1 LFKDY
6 AGVNPARL
14 GAVGTV
20 TYIGRYAWAP
30 ISFKGKIDDVR
41 IYNRALTD
49 NEVKALYDYESTPP
63 DNSFITNGLVAYYP
77 FDGNAGL
84 QINTTTTANR
94 FNIPSS
100 ALAFNG
106 KSSKVTVQNQI
117 LDMGLSGYTIN
128 FWFSAYSL
136 DQKLNGTSQKGGA
149 VIFNNTSGLGVAMS
163 FTPYTAPQ
171 YAQYGIDDGIS
182 GAWDITMKPNYPGAK
197 KDYAPNQWYMATLVK
212 NGSEYTFF
220 INSEIQDRQSNSK
233 AYSLKEGFMIGS
245 SFWNEYFEGGVDDVR
260 IYNRA
265 LSDAEVKALYDYENQ
280 PQPWNPS
287 IATAN
292 AQVVNGFVVGATIT
306 SGGNGYTNNPVVTIT
321 GGGGSGAKATAF
333 QVNGVVTSIS
343 ITNPGSGYTSAPSI
357 TIAPPPFPPKKATAT
372 SQVVN
377 GFVVGIKI
385 TDFGFGYETAPTVL
399 LVGGGGTGATAT
411 ATVLNG
417 VVTAIT
423 ITNPGSGYT
432 SAPLVRIASPP
443 FTPKLAIEVSKV
455 NVRLSVVLGRKYQ
468 IESSSDL
475 ANWKPASAVFIAQD
489 EELIQ
494 EFDVNTAGSYYRINQ
509 VP

>member
-1 LFKDY
+1 MTEVPLKCYGSDGQGFGAKFCRQHMIAQPRFKALKTVIRLALVFYVIGANRLVFGQQEIITVSVSAKSDIFL
-6 AGVNPARL
+6 AGSDNAATFNGDTILNATPFQVPILQYLGATNQALSFSAKALWDLGPGGAGNGADGGGVLGTGGPAYGVGAVTAKQMGLIGVFIDEKPYKQRNPAPSSL
-14 GAVGTV
+14 GYTKNLGIINPKLYQPFYIGTGTNDIGNRMRFVVPSGATALYLGSLDSGNWNNIGSATV
-20 TYIGRYAWAP
+20 T
-30 ISFKGKIDDVR
+30 V
-41 IYNRALTD
+41 
-49 NEVKALYDYESTPP
+49 YD
-63 DNSFITNGLVAYYP
+63 
-77 FDGNAGL
+77 
-84 QINTTTTANR
+84 
-94 FNIPSS
+94 
-100 ALAFNG
+100 
-106 KSSKVTVQNQI
+106 
-117 LDMGLSGYTIN
+117 
-128 FWFSAYSL
+128 
-136 DQKLNGTSQKGGA
+136 
-149 VIFNNTSGLGVAMS
+149 
-163 FTPYTAPQ
+163 
-171 YAQYGIDDGIS
+171 
-182 GAWDITMKPNYPGAK
+182 
-197 KDYAPNQWYMATLVK
+197 
-212 NGSEYTFF
+212 
-220 INSEIQDRQSNSK
+220 
-233 AYSLKEGFMIGS
+233 EGF
-245 SFWNEYFEGGVDDVR
+245 
-260 IYNRA
+260 
-265 LSDAEVKALYDYENQ
+265 NQ
-280 PQPWNPS
+280 LNPR
-287 IATAN
+287 IATAT
-292 AQVVNGFVVGATIT
+292 AQTVNGFLVGAVLDD
-306 SGGNGYTNNPVVTIT
+306 GGYGYTSNPAIIIT
-321 GGGGSGAKATAF
+321 GGGGEGATATAT
-333 QVNGVVTSIS
+333 QVKGQVTSIR
-343 ITNPGSGYTSAPSI
+343 ITSPGSGYTSVPTI

-377 GFVVGIKI
+377 GFVVGVKI